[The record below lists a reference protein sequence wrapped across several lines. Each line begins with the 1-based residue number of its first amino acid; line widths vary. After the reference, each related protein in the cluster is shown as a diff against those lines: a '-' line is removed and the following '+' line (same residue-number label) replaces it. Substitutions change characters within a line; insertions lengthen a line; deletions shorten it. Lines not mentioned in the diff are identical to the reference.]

1 MTTIAPNARL
11 VGVAGAEPRRLE
23 NYVCGE
29 WVMGTGKATDL
40 YHAVT
45 GDKIAE
51 ATTNGVHDGRHFDE
65 RAAAGQVAVR
75 VVDLFETVEV
85 DEEQRQRSS
94 AS

>member
-29 WVMGTGKATDL
+29 WVTGTGKATDL

-45 GDKIAE
+45 GEKIAE
-51 ATTNGVHDGRHFDE
+51 ATTNGIDFGGMIDHAR
-65 RAAAGQVAVR
+65 R
-75 VVDLFETVEV
+75 VGGLALRRMTL
-85 DEEQRQRSS
+85 
-94 AS
+94 